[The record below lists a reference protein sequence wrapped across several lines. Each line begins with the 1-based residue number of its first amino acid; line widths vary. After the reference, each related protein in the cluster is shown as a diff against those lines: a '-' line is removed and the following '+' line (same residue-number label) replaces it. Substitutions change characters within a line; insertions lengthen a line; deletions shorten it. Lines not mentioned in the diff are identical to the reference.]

1 MNKGIEL
8 SDSEAAAFFTV
19 LDELQ
24 QATYQAKCFSHVL
37 SEYACA
43 KVIDHDIDRMSAL
56 LVQLDIG
63 LGRAQGLAEDAL
75 RAFRQGEQGAQA
87 GALRK
92 VA

>member
-8 SDSEAAAFFTV
+8 SASEAKELFTV

-37 SEYACA
+37 SEYACSKA
-43 KVIDHDIDRMSAL
+43 IDHDIDRMSAL
-56 LVQLDIG
+56 LIQLDIG
-63 LGRAQGLAEDAL
+63 LGKAQGLAEDAL
-75 RAFRQGEQGAQA
+75 RMYQQSEQA
-87 GALRK
+87 GVLRK